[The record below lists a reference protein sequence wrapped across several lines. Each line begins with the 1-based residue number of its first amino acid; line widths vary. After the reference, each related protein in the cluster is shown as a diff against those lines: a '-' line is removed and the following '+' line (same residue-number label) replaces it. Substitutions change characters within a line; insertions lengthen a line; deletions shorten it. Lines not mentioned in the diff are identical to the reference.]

1 MSGMSMDQLRD
12 RIEQERSQLYLIV
25 MQPTESYDV
34 SSELGRDVLRR
45 HLQWQFSMEDQGILL
60 GAGPFNQLGQA
71 QTQEQFRNQVASHSD
86 MLNASGMYIIAA
98 ESAEAAEAIART
110 EPFEAMG
117 WRTHRLVVWNLNEGL
132 AWRTARQ
139 MMETLQQR
147 AAH

>member
-1 MSGMSMDQLRD
+1 DL
-12 RIEQERSQLYLIV
+12 
-25 MQPTESYDV
+25 T
-34 SSELGRDVLRR
+34 SELGREVMRR

-71 QTQEQFRNQVASHSD
+71 QTQEQFRRQVASHGD

-110 EPFEAMG
+110 EPLEAMG
-117 WRTHRLVVWNLNEGL
+117 WRTHRLVVWNLNEGV

-139 MMETLQQR
+139 LVEAGRQR
-147 AAH
+147 AGLRGPC